1 MNDETVPKKKN
12 KKRTGTFRMPDEV
25 DLGVKVGLEVRAY
38 NKNGDFVGRL
48 EINRAGLEPF
58 VRGKGKTS
66 LGNLSWEQVFDRLSK
81 QR

>member
-1 MNDETVPKKKN
+1 MNDEAVPKKKN

-58 VRGKGKTS
+58 VGEKGKTS